1 MEDDLT
7 YDVGGKGVANT
18 LDDHEFLDDIGLG
31 TDGEHRT
38 VADDDADGGA
48 WSPISS

>member
-7 YDVGGKGVANT
+7 YDD
-18 LDDHEFLDDIGLG
+18 LEFLDDIGL
-31 TDGEHRT
+31 DREGEHKT

-48 WSPISS
+48 WSPMATD

>member
-7 YDVGGKGVANT
+7 YEDA
-18 LDDHEFLDDIGLG
+18 EFLDDIGLDR
-31 TDGEHRT
+31 DGEHKT